1 MDGQE
6 PENTYEYT
14 SNFVG
19 NDKNLNGVFDLEAE
33 RHATVEK
40 LAVKMTVL
48 FTLKRLTLICYIS
61 SSKQIGALIDLLLI
75 RELVALPSASIFL
88 LGKSLGTE

>member
-14 SNFVG
+14 LKFVG
-19 NDKNLNGVFDLEAE
+19 DDKNLNGVFDLEAE
-33 RHATVEK
+33 RDATVEK

-48 FTLKRLTLICYIS
+48 FTLKRLTLIFYIS
-61 SSKQIGALIDLLLI
+61 S
-75 RELVALPSASIFL
+75 R
-88 LGKSLGTE
+88 